1 MHYQCNCTYMKSQ
14 RQQRINCYIQFYWL
28 PSFQSIPLVSVDSMV
43 SFGRSLTVSPNGD
56 PDGVVSEWFV
66 CRIVTIIMERL
77 NNALFHFQYS
87 C

>member
-56 PDGVVSEWFV
+56 PDGVGQNGSFV
-66 CRIVTIIMERL
+66 ELLPSLWSV
-77 NNALFHFQYS
+77 
-87 C
+87 